1 MLHVRR
7 VDRREELDCLGPEW
21 NALVAVESAQA
32 LFSRSEWLRVWFEA
46 FGAGSAPHV
55 LVANRN
61 GRPAGVLP
69 LWAASER
76 FAGLPIRRLGF
87 MANGHSPRA
96 DLVTRPETE
105 AEIAATFAH
114 YLKEMDLDWD
124 LAVFPEVESGSALDR
139 LHDLFPPETRLRQ
152 LQRRAPYIRLDGGDW
167 EGFRK
172 SRSRNFQ
179 RVLRNNRN
187 RFARAGASEV
197 ELLEAPQAIAA
208 ALDDMFAI
216 GERSWQGEE
225 GSAVGSSEANRRF
238 YTGIVRELGPLGVVR
253 LWFLKLAGRRIAFE
267 LHLVHAGTE
276 FGLKTGFDREHETL
290 GPGRFLDQA
299 IVERLFA
306 EGRVREYDLL
316 GDADPYKLR
325 WTQDVREYVRVTLFG
340 SRVPS
345 RLLSLWNLRL
355 KPVLKQARDRARG
368 TTASAVGAAAEADGE
383 ET

>member
-7 VDRREELDCLGPEW
+7 VERREELDCLGPDW
-21 NALVAVESAQA
+21 NALVDAGSPQA
-32 LFSRSEWLRVWFEA
+32 LFSRFEWLRVWFEA
-46 FGAGSAPHV
+46 FGSGGTPHV
-55 LVANRN
+55 LVASQD

-69 LWAASER
+69 LRAMSER
-76 FAGLPIRRLGF
+76 FAGLPIRRLDF

-96 DLVTRPETE
+96 DLVARPGTE
-105 AEIAATFAH
+105 DEIAGTFAH
-114 YLKEMDLDWD
+114 YLQEMDLDWD
-124 LAVFPEVESGSALDR
+124 LAVMPEVESGSTLDR
-139 LHDLFPPETRLRQ
+139 LHDRFPAEARLRQ

-172 SRSRNFQ
+172 SLSRNFQ

-187 RFARAGASEV
+187 RFARAGASEI
-197 ELLEAPQAIAA
+197 ELLEEPESIAA

-225 GSAVGSSEANRRF
+225 GSAVGSNDANRRF
-238 YTGIVRELGPLGVVR
+238 YTGLVHELGPLGVVR
-253 LWFLKLAGRRIAFE
+253 LWFLKLGGRRIAFE

-276 FGLKTGFDREHETL
+276 FGLKTGYDREHETL

-299 IVERLFA
+299 IVEQLFV

-316 GDADPYKLR
+316 GNADPYKLR

-345 RLLSLWNLRL
+345 RMLSLWNLRL

-368 TTASAVGAAAEADGE
+368 TTASAAVAAREGE
-383 ET
+383 EE